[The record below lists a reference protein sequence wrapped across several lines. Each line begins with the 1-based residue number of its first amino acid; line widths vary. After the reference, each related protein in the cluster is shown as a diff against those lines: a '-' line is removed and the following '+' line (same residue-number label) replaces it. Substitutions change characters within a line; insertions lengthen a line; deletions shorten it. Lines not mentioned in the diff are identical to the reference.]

1 MIPMAVLVAVMI
13 MVSVATIDRH
23 SIHPATLRRM
33 PLSENLVM
41 LLTVGVTV
49 ATGNLAYGVIVG
61 VNAAIIVFARR
72 VARFASIE
80 PLSDADATAG
90 VRTYKVRGEMFFATS
105 NDLVYQFDHLGD
117 PDRLVIDF
125 SDSHIWD
132 ASTVAA
138 LDAVRHQVRQA
149 RQVRGDRGR
158 ERVVRRPPR
167 AAIRPPRRDGRMT
180 RPRPASRAGPA
191 CHGDAEDRLE
201 QRVGV
206 GAHGRRLGTGV
217 EPAFDVGG
225 GCRQWR
231 AWSTRTKS
239 SALGSCPVAIG
250 PRGDLAPL
258 LAQDSAD
265 RLDRVAL
272 GPQLGNEHHDQRL
285 RGSSPPAKK
294 IEALRRISLS
304 SSSRRTL
311 AFSSLISARSSLVT
325 PWPQFQASSTPWR

>member
-1 MIPMAVLVAVMI
+1 MAVLVAVMI

-33 PLSENLVM
+33 PLSENPVM

-61 VNAAIIVFARR
+61 VNAVIIVF
-72 VARFASIE
+72 ARFASIE

-105 NDLVYQFDHLGD
+105 NGLVYQFDHLGD

-167 AAIRPPRRDGRMT
+167 AALRPPRRDGRMT

-206 GAHGRRLGTGV
+206 GAHGECLGKGV

-225 GCRQWR
+225 GDRRQGQVVER
-231 AWSTRTKS
+231 CEP
-239 SALGSCPVAIG
+239 ALVDGHALIYVWDASPTE
-250 PRGDLAPL
+250 
-258 LAQDSAD
+258 
-265 RLDRVAL
+265 RL
-272 GPQLGNEHHDQRL
+272 G
-285 RGSSPPAKK
+285 
-294 IEALRRISLS
+294 
-304 SSSRRTL
+304 
-311 AFSSLISARSSLVT
+311 
-325 PWPQFQASSTPWR
+325 